1 MRLGG
6 RLQAAIEILDDM
18 DRRERPASESLK
30 DWGKFHRFA
39 GASDRAAI
47 GNIVYDALRRRASI
61 SWRMASEAAAD
72 IAYGALLGDG
82 GLTGEELAAML
93 EGDRFAPPP
102 PAPAQM
108 VAWQSRK
115 LADAPDE
122 IQADVPQWCAAQFEQ
137 LLGADWVTEGQ
148 ALGQRPPL
156 DLRVN
161 TLCSTAQDLVKE
173 LAGAEARAVSWFPQ
187 AVRIAPVTG
196 LGRHPNIQ
204 TGTAFQKGWFEVQDL
219 GSQIVTRLCGA
230 QADMQVLDYCAGA
243 GGKTLALAADM
254 KNRGRIHAYDAAD
267 MRLAPIF
274 ERLHRVGVRNV
285 QVHGDKSELA
295 PLNGQMDLVVVDAP
309 CTGSGTWRR
318 HPDTKWR
325 LNEAQLQ
332 QRVAEQQDVLVAA
345 APFVKT
351 GGRLVYITCSLLYDE
366 DDGQIAHFLA
376 RQNGFRLCDMAA
388 LWQAAITQAGAPAPR
403 FTSSGLV
410 LSPHISESDGFYIAV
425 MEKIA

>member
-18 DRRERPASESLK
+18 DRRECPASESLK
-30 DWGKFHRFA
+30 DWGQSHRFA
-39 GASDRAAI
+39 GSGDRAAI

-61 SWRMASEAAAD
+61 SWRMESEAVAD
-72 IAYGALLGDG
+72 IACGALLGDG
-82 GLTGEELAAML
+82 GLTPEELAAML
-93 EGDRFAPPP
+93 DGDRFAPPP
-102 PAPAQM
+102 LAPAQ
-108 VAWQSRK
+108 VAAWQRRK
-115 LADAPDE
+115 LADAPDVV
-122 IQADVPQWCAAQFEQ
+122 QADLPRWCIAQFEQ
-137 LLGADWVTEGQ
+137 LLGAGWVAEGQ
-148 ALGQRPPL
+148 ALGCRPPL

-161 TLCSTAQDLVKE
+161 TLRSATEKVVGE
-173 LAGAEARAVSWFPQ
+173 LAGAQARPVSWFPQ
-187 AVRIAPVTG
+187 ALRIAPVAG
-196 LGRHPNIQ
+196 LGRHPNVQ
-204 TGTAFQKGWFEVQDL
+204 AEAAFQNGWFEVQDL
-219 GSQIVTRLCGA
+219 GSQIVARLCGA
-230 QADMQVLDYCAGA
+230 RAGMQVLDYCAGA

-254 KNRGRIHAYDAAD
+254 ENRGRIHAYDAANT
-267 MRLAPIF
+267 RLAPIF
-274 ERLHRVGVRNV
+274 ERLRRAGVRNV
-285 QVHGDKSELA
+285 QAHSDKSELA

-325 LNEAQLQ
+325 LTDSQLQ
-332 QRVAEQQDVLVAA
+332 HRVAEQQDVLAAA

-366 DDGQIAHFLA
+366 NDGQIIHFLA
-376 RQNGFRLCDMAA
+376 QQNGFRLCDMAV

-410 LSPHISESDGFYIAV
+410 FSPHISQSDGFYIAV